1 MAYQRLL
8 VIANET
14 IAGKGLHNHIR
25 ELTADGG
32 RVIIIAPALGSR
44 LEYVFSDVDHPR
56 EEAQARLN
64 DSFKLLHD
72 SGIDAEG
79 EVGDISPVRSFEDA
93 QVIYD
98 PDGVLVSTHPEGKS
112 NWLEKDVVEKIR
124 AKTDLPVEHVVVDLE
139 AEMSQ
144 EQLSSR

>member
-1 MAYQRLL
+1 
-8 VIANET
+8 
-14 IAGKGLHNHIR
+14 
-25 ELTADGG
+25 
-32 RVIIIAPALGSR
+32 
-44 LEYVFSDVDHPR
+44 
-56 EEAQARLN
+56 
-64 DSFKLLHD
+64 
-72 SGIDAEG
+72 
-79 EVGDISPVRSFEDA
+79 VRSFEDA